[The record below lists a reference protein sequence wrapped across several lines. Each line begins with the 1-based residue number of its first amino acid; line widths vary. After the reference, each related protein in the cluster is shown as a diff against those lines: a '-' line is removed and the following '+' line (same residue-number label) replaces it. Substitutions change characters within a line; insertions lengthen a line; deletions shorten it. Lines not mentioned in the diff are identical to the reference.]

1 MPNRRCLGEW
11 PILSFETENLLQLDD
26 KAVIPVLL
34 YLFRRIE
41 QRLDGSPT
49 LILLDEAW
57 SYLQHELF
65 RDRLKDW
72 LKTMRRK
79 NAVVVMATQQISDIA
94 NSEIADVVLE
104 NCPTKILLPNAEAK
118 NSGSR
123 EFYHASWPERTGT
136 GNSAGQHPKAAL
148 LRRQQARPAAGR
160 SGCRQGGLVVGR
172 RERSGRASDSRR
184 RHDSIS
190 RYVAVRVAS
199 AQGPAA
205 LGRVL
210 SVVRANRRR
219 GGVPV
224 RKGLIVSCLLFALAI
239 DSPQPVEAGAFA
251 TEVTQLLNHAQ
262 LVLSYIRQG
271 TQLANELNMYADMLK
286 NSRNLSA
293 HSFGAITADL
303 NALASIVQGGQAL
316 AYSLGNLD
324 ARFRAT
330 YPGYAQTYPRN
341 YYSSYQ
347 NWSQTSLDTTLG
359 VLRAA
364 GLQGQQLS
372 SEQSILAA
380 LKSSISGTNGRLEAI
395 QAASDI
401 AENQVE
407 QMQKLRQLMIAD
419 MSSKQAYQA
428 TMIQKD
434 AASEAASQWFFTSAP
449 VTNSGVTYWP
459 GK

>member
-1 MPNRRCLGEW
+1 M
-11 PILSFETENLLQLDD
+11 
-26 KAVIPVLL
+26 
-34 YLFRRIE
+34 
-41 QRLDGSPT
+41 
-49 LILLDEAW
+49 
-57 SYLQHELF
+57 
-65 RDRLKDW
+65 
-72 LKTMRRK
+72 
-79 NAVVVMATQQISDIA
+79 
-94 NSEIADVVLE
+94 
-104 NCPTKILLPNAEAK
+104 
-118 NSGSR
+118 
-123 EFYHASWPERTGT
+123 
-136 GNSAGQHPKAAL
+136 
-148 LRRQQARPAAGR
+148 
-160 SGCRQGGLVVGR
+160 
-172 RERSGRASDSRR
+172 
-184 RHDSIS
+184 
-190 RYVAVRVAS
+190 
-199 AQGPAA
+199 
-205 LGRVL
+205 
-210 SVVRANRRR
+210 
-219 GGVPV
+219 
-224 RKGLIVSCLLFALAI
+224 RKGLIASFLLFALAI

-271 TQLANELNMYADMLK
+271 SQLANELNMYADMLK

-380 LKSSISGTNGRLEAI
+380 LKSSISGTNGRLEAL
-395 QAASDI
+395 QAASDV